1 MGVGGL
7 VSGLEKSCPP
17 HLGGQ
22 EFSRPDTSGDRRFDM
37 RVVFM
42 GSADIACPTLE
53 ALMTADDIEV
63 VAVVSQPDRPKGR
76 NRKVQS
82 CAVRAMMEERCI
94 PIITPYNVND
104 EESVRAIKGFEPD
117 LIVVIAYG
125 QILKTEILNAPRI
138 ACVNVHT
145 SLLPKYR
152 GAAPIQWAI
161 INGEVVTGVTTMFMN
176 EGMDAGDVILQKE
189 VAIDREDTA
198 ASLSAKLAIVGADL
212 LLKTLRL
219 FPKEE
224 VVRIPQNDA
233 EITLAPKLKK
243 EDGRIDWDCT
253 AEDIY
258 NRIRGLNPWPCC
270 RCVMPGG
277 IGVRVLKALV
287 EKVVGAPG
295 EVIDVSGDGPLIG
308 TADGSLRLLEI
319 QPDGKK
325 VMSGSAYMRGRA
337 LTEGD
342 VLRKAEG

>member
-1 MGVGGL
+1 MGDG
-7 VSGLEKSCPP
+7 
-17 HLGGQ
+17 
-22 EFSRPDTSGDRRFDM
+22 M

-42 GSADIACPTLE
+42 GSADIACPTLDLL
-53 ALMTADDIEV
+53 LMADDIEV

-76 NRKVQS
+76 NRKVQP
-82 CAVRAMMEERCI
+82 CAVRARVEERGRLTQRRKGAEGGSEEISI
-94 PIITPYNVND
+94 PVFTPDNVND

-117 LIVVIAYG
+117 LIVVMAYG
-125 QILKTEILNAPRI
+125 QILKADILGLPRLG
-138 ACVNVHT
+138 CVNVHT

-176 EGMDAGDVILQKE
+176 EGMDAGDIILQKE
-189 VAIDREDTA
+189 VAIDRDETA
-198 ASLSAKLAIVGADL
+198 ASLSAKLSGDGADL
-212 LLKTLRL
+212 LLETIRIFAKG
-219 FPKEE
+219 E

-233 EITLAPKLKK
+233 KITLAPKLKK
-243 EDGRIDWDCT
+243 EDGQIDWDCT

-277 IGVRVLKALV
+277 VGVRVLKALV

-295 EVIDVSGDGPLIG
+295 EVIDVAGDGPLIG
-308 TADGSLRLLEI
+308 TGAGSLRLLEV
-319 QPDGKK
+319 QADGKK

-342 VLRKAEG
+342 VLEGF